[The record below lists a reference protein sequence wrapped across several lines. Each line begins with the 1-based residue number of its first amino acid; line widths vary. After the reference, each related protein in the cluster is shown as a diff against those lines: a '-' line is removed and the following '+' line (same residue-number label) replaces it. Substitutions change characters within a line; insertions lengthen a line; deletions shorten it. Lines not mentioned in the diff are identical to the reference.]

1 MARMIGSDMVQDAGR
16 DAGGAPP
23 AASWLADA
31 RADSPLPLGELLPGS
46 LFYPA
51 AGLDGN
57 PVEALGGPI
66 VSFVY
71 ADYGKSLEELQQ
83 ALAEAPFSGYEAR
96 FVRRVDDELDLP
108 RSPLGRR
115 PTGVIAHAVEPWAAW
130 VVFDRRPEYGD
141 EHGPAAFSLLY
152 VGLEGV
158 AAFEHLYVAHG
169 AAPRAVAVLQSDGFA
184 ANWTKFR
191 APDGPLA
198 RAVMGHPAGVPV
210 WLLVDHKGRGP
221 EAEQPVWDGFGALLG
236 VGEFR
241 SVYGRKYGRAKA
253 GPRKLAV
260 WGRG

>member
-1 MARMIGSDMVQDAGR
+1 MASMIDGNMGR

-23 AASWLADA
+23 AAWWLADT
-31 RADSPLPLGELLPGS
+31 RADSPLPLGALLPGS

-71 ADYGKSLEELQQ
+71 ADYGKSPDDLEQ
-83 ALAEAPFSGYEAR
+83 ALAEAPFAGYSTR

-130 VVFDRRPEYGD
+130 AVFDRRPERGD

-158 AAFEHLYVAHG
+158 AAFERLYVTHG
-169 AAPRAVAVLQSDGFA
+169 AAPRAVAVLQPGKGFGG
-184 ANWTKFR
+184 NWTDFR
-191 APDGPLA
+191 RSDGPLA

-210 WLLVDHKGRGP
+210 WLLGDFEAGSP
-221 EAEQPVWDGFGALLG
+221 AAEQPVWDGFPTLLR

-241 SVYGRKYGRAKA
+241 SVYGTAGR
-253 GPRKLAV
+253 RRLAV